1 VKEFDG
7 KGDQLTGTF
16 DTEAGFLRVI

>member
-16 DTEAGFLRVI
+16 DTEAGFFRVI